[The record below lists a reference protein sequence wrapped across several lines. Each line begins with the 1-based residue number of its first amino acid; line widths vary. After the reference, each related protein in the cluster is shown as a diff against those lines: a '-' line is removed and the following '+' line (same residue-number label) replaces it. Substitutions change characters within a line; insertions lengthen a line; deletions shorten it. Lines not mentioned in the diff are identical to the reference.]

1 MVKFGLLCISTS
13 GHSAANVGWLCHFE
27 AIRFR
32 IKARSH
38 QQQVAATVAEGQAIA
53 GRYKKLE
60 NFLYRNHLS
69 QVAVDSQYSL
79 YSEPALS
86 CKILFIAHLLKLNK
100 DRRKCEKSDVGISV
114 TRLGNLLDFGPLA
127 TINFPKSPTVLGN
140 FCKDVKIYSFSSD
153 TSFGQL
159 LQTFGN
165 FF

>member
-1 MVKFGLLCISTS
+1 MLQLSQRVRPLQKIGKIS
-13 GHSAANVGWLCHFE
+13 
-27 AIRFR
+27 
-32 IKARSH
+32 
-38 QQQVAATVAEGQAIA
+38 
-53 GRYKKLE
+53 
-60 NFLYRNHLS
+60 LS

-159 LQTFGN
+159 L
-165 FF
+165 